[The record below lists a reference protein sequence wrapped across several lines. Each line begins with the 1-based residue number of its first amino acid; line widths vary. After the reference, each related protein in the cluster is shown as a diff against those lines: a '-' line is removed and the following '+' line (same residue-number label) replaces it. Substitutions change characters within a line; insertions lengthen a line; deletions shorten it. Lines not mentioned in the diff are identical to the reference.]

1 MRDARAKLLFCQSK
15 PFAFLLFSLPSRSSS
30 SSSSS
35 SSLLISSL
43 LFARHRGG
51 QEKSVIS
58 FLFLVS
64 FFARQWG
71 GHGQVLLHV
80 NWNRE
85 WTGVDRKAIIL
96 HY

>member
-15 PFAFLLFSLPSRSSS
+15 PIAFLPFLLPSP
-30 SSSSS
+30 

-58 FLFLVS
+58 FLFLAS

-85 WTGVDRKAIIL
+85 WTGVDRKAIML
-96 HY
+96 HF